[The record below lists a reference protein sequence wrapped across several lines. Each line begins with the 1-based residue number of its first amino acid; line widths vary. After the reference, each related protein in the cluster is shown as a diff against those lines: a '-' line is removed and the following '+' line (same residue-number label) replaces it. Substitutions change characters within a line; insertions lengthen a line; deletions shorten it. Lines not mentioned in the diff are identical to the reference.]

1 MFFKYCFAFLKH
13 GSLWTY
19 RVATIAVLIAG
30 LGFFVLVI
38 GLRYLVLPHINDYR
52 EPIAQTITR
61 AVGQRVSI
69 GSIAGSWQGYR
80 PELNLID
87 VKVLA
92 ADGRPALALDRV
104 DTVLSWLSLLSA
116 EWRFDSL
123 AVYGPALE
131 VRRDASGVL
140 WVAGIA
146 IQPQDGAGGG
156 FGDWLLEQRQV
167 LVRDATITWLDDM
180 RSAPRLQLD
189 KVNFRLDRDGAIH
202 RFGLTAV
209 PPAQIAS
216 PLVARGEF
224 LGRNVRELQSWSG
237 KLYAEID
244 YADLALAQ
252 VWIPAPLELS
262 SGLGSLRLWLE
273 LNGARLGAATAD
285 LRLVN
290 VQTRLAADLPDLALS
305 EVHGRLSWTQR
316 GERTEI
322 SATSFGFTAA
332 GGLKLEPTQ
341 FSFVKSVTAG
351 GLRHAELHL
360 SDLDLAPLAQ
370 LAEFLPL
377 DVVLRGRLARTEPTG
392 KLEDA
397 AFSWDGDW
405 GTGQP
410 YVAKAQFTGMSARPD
425 GAFPGFHGISGQ
437 FDASERGGTVS
448 LSASGGGFELPK
460 IIAEPVPLDF
470 LMANA
475 GWTFREGA
483 VDVTVKNAS
492 FTNEHL
498 AGSVS
503 GSYRGAPEGRGSV
516 DLRGMLV
523 RADANQIWRY
533 LPVTAP
539 VTQAWLKRALLAGEL
554 KDTRFRLKGPLKDF
568 PFAGDHNGVLEV
580 VTKLSGVTLDYA
592 NGWPLLTGVNGEAI
606 FRGDHMDVRGES
618 GTILGLRV
626 SGVQASIAELG
637 KHEEHLRVKGVVQ
650 GPTADFLR
658 YAEVT
663 PVASRI
669 KGFTDELKAAGDA
682 GLDLDLDL
690 PLQQINDSVIK
701 GELTVQDNQVT
712 LDPRLPPFEHFGA
725 RIAFTEHGFNVRD
738 GHALM
743 FGEPLSFEVSNQAD
757 GGITASVAGTLDVDQ
772 ARAVWKHPVLA
783 FLDGQMTWRGTLGLR
798 NKISTMRFDSNLVGL
813 ASTLPAP
820 FAKAASA
827 SLPLRVELR
836 ERAGGQG
843 VLAVNLGKVASAQLL
858 LDGSVPGGVG
868 RGTVSLGGT
877 ATLPTTDGLWIR
889 GNLDLLDADAWQ
901 SVFSGGAGGSGES
914 PIELAGVDLQIGILD
929 VNRRRFHDLKVQAT
943 RQDDGW
949 EVTLAGAEVAGQLS
963 WKSEGDGKLAARL
976 SKVAL
981 PPVTSEIQRAKP
993 GTVERRLP
1001 SVDLIADSFTYEGK
1015 DLGRLAV
1022 LAQPEASGWQ
1032 LRNLEIVNPESRF
1045 AMNGHWALWE
1055 MSRTDVTVKLEV
1067 SDVGKFFARLGWPDS
1082 VKGGKATLEGPI
1094 AWSGNPTRLDIPSM
1108 SGRLKLEVKDGR
1120 FRQIE
1125 PGVAKLLGILSL
1137 QELPRRVSLDFRDVF
1152 SKGFTFDRISANLNI
1167 AAGLADTQ
1175 DFQMQGSAAQ
1185 VAMRGQV
1192 DLARETQNLM
1202 VRVTPS
1208 LSGGI
1213 AIAGAIV
1220 NPAIGVAAFLAQKA
1234 LKDPFSQ
1241 IASFEYS
1248 VTGSWADPVIAR
1260 VYKAP
1265 SGVKATGR

>member
-1 MFFKYCFAFLKH
+1 VFFKYCFAFLKH

-19 RVATIAVLIAG
+19 RVATVAVLIAG
-30 LGFFVLVI
+30 LGFFALVI

-52 EPIAQTITR
+52 APIAQTITR
-61 AVGQRVSI
+61 AVGLRVTI

-87 VKVLA
+87 VKVLG
-92 ADGRPALALDRV
+92 ADGQAALALDRV
-104 DTVLSWLSLLSA
+104 ETVLSWLSLLSA

-131 VRRDASGVL
+131 VKRDVAGVL

-146 IQPQDGAGGG
+146 MQPQDGAGGG

-167 LVRDATITWLDDM
+167 LVRNAAITWLDEM
-180 RSAPRLQLD
+180 RNAPKLQLD

-224 LGRNVRELQSWSG
+224 LGRNVRELQSWNG
-237 KLYAEID
+237 QLYAEID

-273 LNGARLGAATAD
+273 LSGTHVGAATAD

-305 EVHGRLSWTQR
+305 EMHGRLSWKQHA
-316 GERTEI
+316 ERTEI

-351 GLRHAELHL
+351 GARHTELHL

-377 DVVLRGRLARTEPTG
+377 DAALRARLAQTEPTG
-392 KLEDA
+392 KLDDA
-397 AFSWDGDW
+397 SFSWDGDW

-410 YVAKAQFTGMSARPD
+410 YAAKARFTGMSARPD

-437 FDASERGGTVS
+437 FDASELGGTMALATS
-448 LSASGGGFELPK
+448 SGGFELPK
-460 IIAEPVPLDF
+460 TFAEPVPLDF
-470 LMANA
+470 LAANA
-475 GWTFREGA
+475 GWTFREGV

-503 GSYRGAPEGRGSV
+503 GTYRGAAEGRGSV

-523 RADANQIWRY
+523 RADAHQIWRY
-533 LPVTAP
+533 MPVTAP
-539 VTQAWLKRALLAGEL
+539 VTQAWLKRALLAGESR
-554 KDTRFRLKGPLKDF
+554 DTRFRLKGPLKDF
-568 PFAGDHNGVLEV
+568 PFAGDQNGVFEA
-580 VTKLSGVTLDYA
+580 VTKLSGVSLDYA
-592 NGWPLLTGVNGEAI
+592 DGWPPLTGISGEAI
-606 FRGDHMDVRGES
+606 FRGDHMDVRSES

-637 KHEEHLRVKGVVQ
+637 KHDEHLRVKGVVQ

-658 YAEVT
+658 YTEVT

-669 KGFTDELKAAGDA
+669 KSFTDELKAAGDA
-682 GLDLDLDL
+682 TLDVDLDL
-690 PLQQINDSVIK
+690 PLHHIKDSVIK
-701 GELTVQDNQVT
+701 GELTVQNNQVT

-725 RIAFTEHGFNVRD
+725 RIAFTEHSFNVRD
-738 GHALM
+738 GRALM
-743 FGEPLSFEVSNQAD
+743 FGEPLSFDVSDQAD
-757 GGITASVAGTLDVDQ
+757 GGITANIAGTLDVDQ

-783 FLDGQMTWRGTLGLR
+783 FLDGQTTWKGTLGVR

-820 FAKAASA
+820 FAKAANA

-836 ERAGGQG
+836 ERSGHQG
-843 VLAVNLGKVASAQLL
+843 VLAVSLDKVASAQLL
-858 LDGSVPGGVG
+858 LDGSAPGGVG
-868 RGTVSLGGT
+868 RGTVSLGGA

-889 GNLDLLDADAWQ
+889 GNLDLVDADAWQ
-901 SVFSGGAGGSGES
+901 SVFSGGSGDS

-929 VNRRRFHDLKVQAT
+929 ISRRRFHDLKVQAT
-943 RQDDGW
+943 QQDDGW

-963 WKSEGDGKLAARL
+963 WTSEGDGKLAARL
-976 SKVAL
+976 SKFTL
-981 PPVTSEIQRAKP
+981 PPVTSEIQAGKP
-993 GTVERRLP
+993 GTGERRLP
-1001 SVDLIADSFTYEGK
+1001 YVDLVADSFTYEGK
-1015 DLGRLAV
+1015 DLGRLTV

-1032 LRNLEIVNPESRF
+1032 LRSLEIINPESRF
-1045 AMNGHWALWE
+1045 AMSGHWALWE
-1055 MSRTDVTVKLEV
+1055 MSRTDVSVKLEV
-1067 SDVGKFFARLGWPDS
+1067 SDVGKFFTRLGWPDS

-1094 AWSGNPTRLDIPSM
+1094 AWSGNPTRLDIPSL
-1108 SGRLKLEVKDGR
+1108 SGRLKLDAKDGS

-1137 QELPRRVSLDFRDVF
+1137 QALPRRITLDFRDVF
-1152 SKGFTFDRISANLNI
+1152 SKGFSFDRISADLNI
-1167 AAGLADTQ
+1167 AAGIAETNNFL
-1175 DFQMQGSAAQ
+1175 MSGSAAR
-1185 VAMRGQV
+1185 VAMHGQV
-1192 DLARETQNLM
+1192 DLARETQDLI

-1208 LSGGI
+1208 LSEGI

-1220 NPAIGVAAFLAQKA
+1220 NPAIGIAALIAQKA

-1248 VTGSWADPVIAR
+1248 LTGSWADPVIAR
-1260 VYKAP
+1260 ISRAP
-1265 SGVKATGR
+1265 FREKEKGR